1 MSKKKLVKSATSRM
15 FRLGSLAGR
24 VGASMAGNTMAN
36 LFRDEESRETNRA
49 TALVKNAL
57 RIKDSLGQL
66 KGVPMK
72 IGQMVSLHERFFPK
86 EVVLVLKTLQQKAPA
101 VPFDEI
107 HRMIQAELGEKY
119 ELIDYIDRN
128 PMAAASIGQVHFARL
143 TDGREIVF
151 KVQYPG
157 IDEVIRSDLKNLK
170 GLLKLVFSMFTRMD
184 MEKVWQ
190 ELNDRLLEELDYELE
205 AASMKRTAALL
216 ADDPTII
223 VPEVIDEL
231 STLHVLAMELVL
243 GIPPDQVT
251 PAAYPQKLRDT
262 WAESIVNLTLRGLLQ
277 FRFLHVD
284 PNIANF
290 AFRKDGRLI
299 VYDFGC
305 MKEISEEL
313 SNGYRQLAEAL
324 LEHNYPAIPGLLQAM
339 GIHKADGKPVSWQLI
354 ADFADIIQEMI
365 EPEKCYTFGEDDRVY
380 ESLKKVWRNH
390 IGEGMT
396 IVFPKDIIF
405 IDRTF
410 NGHLGNLTRLNA
422 CCNWRALVI
431 KNMQQDGQKK
441 GT

>member
-1 MSKKKLVKSATSRM
+1 MPKKKLIKSATSRM

-24 VGASMAGNTMAN
+24 VGVSMAGNTMAN

-49 TALVKNAL
+49 TALVKNAF

-86 EVVLVLKTLQQKAPA
+86 EVVQVLKTLQQKAPA
-101 VPFDEI
+101 VPFDDI
-107 HRMIQAELGEKY
+107 LRMIRRELGDRFDQIE
-119 ELIDYIDRN
+119 YIDRN

-143 TDGREIVF
+143 TDGREIVL

-170 GLLKLVFSMFTRMD
+170 GLLKLVFSMFSRMD
-184 MEKVWQ
+184 MEQVWQ

-205 AASMKRTAALL
+205 AVSMKRMADLL
-216 ADDPTII
+216 ADDPTVI
-223 VPEVIDEL
+223 VPGVIEEL
-231 STLHVLAMELVL
+231 STRHVLAMDLVL

-251 PAAYPQKLRDT
+251 PSAYPQDLRNT
-262 WAESIVNLTLRGLLQ
+262 WAETIVNLTLRGLLQ

-290 AFRKDGRLI
+290 AFRKGGRLI

-305 MKEISEEL
+305 MKEISEDL
-313 SNGYRQLAEAL
+313 SNGYRQLADAL
-324 LEHNYPAIPGLLQAM
+324 LEHNYPSIPGILHSM
-339 GIHKADGKPVSWQLI
+339 GIHRADGRPVSWQLI

-365 EPEKCYTFGEDDRVY
+365 DPGKCYTFGEDDRVY
-380 ESLKKVWRNH
+380 ESLKQVWRNH

-422 CCNWRALVI
+422 CCNWRALVVD
-431 KNMQQDGQKK
+431 NL
-441 GT
+441 